1 MRNFHI
7 ISHMDSIELA
17 HNENGR
23 ITGASYI
30 SLDRYETVTDPFL
43 QHHVVLFVIKG
54 DIDLTCK
61 HYSEKTVRE
70 GSMTFLS
77 RGGLLHI
84 KAGNA
89 RTSLLVF
96 GFDEVAIR
104 TTDSL
109 VDFLTTHG
117 NLKGR
122 VHNTLPMKTSIRHIV
137 EGIVTEVRKGK
148 LKDASI
154 CQAWHTVLF
163 ITFVTYYT
171 KAQVTEFFRPLVSSE
186 INFRDFIENNY
197 LEVDG
202 NVEKLIL
209 FSGMSHHHFHKQFNE
224 EFGMSPKTW
233 MLERFKQELIHHSSR
248 PNATTSFVASK
259 LRITDVRLCQLTR
272 KYYNCTPMEL
282 IEKSKRSADED

>member
-104 TTDSL
+104 TSCKRAEGGKPVTEAAFRLLPCFKYVRVTVRDAHGKHACTNAY
-109 VDFLTTHG
+109 FLDELG
-117 NLKGR
+117 
-122 VHNTLPMKTSIRHIV
+122 IV
-137 EGIVTEVRKGK
+137 E
-148 LKDASI
+148 
-154 CQAWHTVLF
+154 
-163 ITFVTYYT
+163 
-171 KAQVTEFFRPLVSSE
+171 
-186 INFRDFIENNY
+186 
-197 LEVDG
+197 
-202 NVEKLIL
+202 
-209 FSGMSHHHFHKQFNE
+209 
-224 EFGMSPKTW
+224 
-233 MLERFKQELIHHSSR
+233 
-248 PNATTSFVASK
+248 
-259 LRITDVRLCQLTR
+259 
-272 KYYNCTPMEL
+272 
-282 IEKSKRSADED
+282 